1 VLILSIQF
9 QNIEKELNDLLAIAT
24 FQKLRKFIL
33 RGNNMITLTN
43 NLNEQLFADLTP
55 EEAAIVKGGATLYI
69 KRIHAVRLT
78 TDDRFSGKDEPYIRV
93 DGIKVWGPTGIN
105 QGEILGVY
113 QYHAV
118 GRYSTIQLWED
129 DLRYDDRMGTLGLFR
144 AGIGFDKLATFKGKG
159 GEYRIRYDFY

>member
-1 VLILSIQF
+1 M
-9 QNIEKELNDLLAIAT
+9 T
-24 FQKLRKFIL
+24 
-33 RGNNMITLTN
+33 TLTN

-78 TDDRFSGKDEPYIRV
+78 TDDRWTGKDEPYIRV
-93 DGIKVWGPTGIN
+93 DGLKVWGPTGIN

-113 QYHAV
+113 QYHPV

-129 DLRYDDRMGTLGLFR
+129 DPLYDDGLGTLGLYRKGF
-144 AGIGFDKLATFKGKG
+144 GFDLLHTFKGKG
-159 GEYRIRYDFY
+159 GEYRIRYDLY